1 MTKMYVTK
9 TADDLYHVE
18 VRDPF
23 THEEVSLLA
32 FPRSVLPW
40 HEYRNGLWD
49 GEHDSRKLDPQE
61 SD

>member
-23 THEEVSLLA
+23 THEEV
-32 FPRSVLPW
+32 
-40 HEYRNGLWD
+40 NGSQFLGMARTLQPGCSHKD
-49 GEHDSRKLDPQE
+49 VASSKRCSSMCE
-61 SD
+61 